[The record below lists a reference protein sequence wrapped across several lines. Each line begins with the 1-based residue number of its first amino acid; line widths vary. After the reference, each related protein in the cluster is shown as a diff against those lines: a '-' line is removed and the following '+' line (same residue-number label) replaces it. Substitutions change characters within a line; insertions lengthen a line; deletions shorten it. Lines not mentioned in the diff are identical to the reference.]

1 MASSAIQ
8 ICPQDPSAQIR
19 CGMKGT
25 FQVTVLNAKKKP
37 MRRGEVICTFRTEWG
52 ETIAGIR
59 HDLSRGN
66 PFSVSAVPE
75 KPGFLRCDA
84 AYKDQ
89 TAFAVIACEPE
100 KITASQSCPEDL
112 YDFWQQEKSAAMQIP
127 LDLKM
132 EKLDRLSSEDYTGY
146 AIDFANI
153 NGTRM
158 YGYLSIPTA
167 AGVHPAGIVIPGAG
181 PGLTEIP
188 GDYPRDSVI
197 VLAMN
202 IHTYAVEPETSRARY
217 DELMRDQ
224 HYYLHGLPDRRQYY
238 FHRAILGLCKSIDV
252 IRALP
257 EWDGSHLAVTG
268 SSQGGGLSLALAALH
283 ADWITAAAVDVP
295 GACELVPGLRV
306 PTHPWTQ
313 ICAMP
318 EGPSLLPYFDMVN
331 LVPLIRCPMLWSVG
345 LRDENCVPRT
355 VYAAYNRLR
364 SEKFLW
370 IGTHMTH
377 KSDPEYARL
386 RKSWL
391 LQQLFK

>member
-1 MASSAIQ
+1 
-8 ICPQDPSAQIR
+8 
-19 CGMKGT
+19 MKGT

-158 YGYLSIPTA
+158 YGYLSVPT
-167 AGVHPAGIVIPGAG
+167 GEGTFPAGIIIPGAG
-181 PGLTEIP
+181 PGFTEVW
-188 GDYPRDSVI
+188 DEFPRESTL
-197 VLAMN
+197 VLALN
-202 IHTYAVEPETSRARY
+202 VHPYAVEPETFRARY
-217 DELMRDQ
+217 EELNREQ
-224 HYYLHGLPDRRQYY
+224 FYYFHGLPDLQTYV
-238 FHRAILGLCKSIDV
+238 FHRVILGLCRGVKYLTERPD
-252 IRALP
+252 
-257 EWDGSHLAVTG
+257 WDGKHLGVTG
-268 SSQGGGLSLALAALH
+268 SSQGGGLTIATAALN
-283 ADWITAAAVDVP
+283 ADVVTAAAVNVPAFGEMVP
-295 GACELVPGLRV
+295 GVRPADNNWSKIRAL
-306 PTHPWTQ
+306 
-313 ICAMP
+313 P
-318 EGPSLLPYFDMVN
+318 EGERITTYLDASNFAPM
-331 LVPLIRCPMLWSVG
+331 IRCPFLCSVG
-345 LRDENCVPRT
+345 LRDESCHPVT
-355 VYAAYNRLR
+355 IYAPYNRIQT
-364 SEKFLW
+364 EKFMW
-370 IGTHMTH
+370 ITPSMGHAF
-377 KSDPEYARL
+377 DPEYNTC
-386 RKSWL
+386 RKLWL
-391 LQQLFK
+391 AEHSKR